1 MSGPE
6 RLGDL
11 ALALMTLRPEFNAGY
26 ECGLRDGMPIGRR
39 LLLEEQEEIA
49 LAAAC
54 SGLELTFEQAL
65 EGVGEQ
71 QRAALLQAAVQQ
83 GRADFMRAARRLRD
97 LQPHSEMARRRGQPK
112 RAEVARAHER
122 KLWQGWSDGGDAA

>member
-1 MSGPE
+1 MTEPE
-6 RLGDL
+6 QLRDL
-11 ALALMTLRPEFNAGY
+11 ALALMTTRPEFTAGY

-39 LLLEEQEEIA
+39 HVLEEQDEIA
-49 LAAAC
+49 LAAAR

-65 EGVGEQ
+65 EGIGEQ

-97 LQPHSEMARRRGQPK
+97 LQPYSEMARRRGQPE
-112 RAEVARAHER
+112 RAEAARRHED